1 MAELGFQADAE
12 HAISVARQ
20 PLSFLDE
27 PRMLVAKSETVVT
40 RALGWRPDSTA
51 LLAACAVGLAP
62 LALFF
67 DVPISA
73 YCAVEGVPGELK
85 RVLEW
90 SEVLAHGSGVAIL
103 AAVLFVLDAAN
114 RRHIPRLLIGAY
126 GAGLAADL
134 VKLCV
139 ARQRPRH
146 FDFSMSVGDTFAG
159 WLPVLG
165 LSEGVGLSSR
175 FQSFPSAHTAVAV
188 AMALGLARIYPHGRV
203 LFAVLA
209 VLAAG
214 QRIESGA
221 HFLSDTLVGA
231 AVGACIYWSC
241 QRSTLVNR
249 WLDRW
254 EGRPER

>member
-1 MAELGFQADAE
+1 
-12 HAISVARQ
+12 
-20 PLSFLDE
+20 
-27 PRMLVAKSETVVT
+27 MLVAKSDTVVT
-40 RALGWRPDSTA
+40 STLGWQPDRTV
-51 LLAACAVGLAP
+51 LLAACATGLAP
-62 LALFF
+62 LALLI

-103 AAVLFVLDAAN
+103 AVVLFVLDTAN
-114 RRHIPRLLIGAY
+114 RRYIPRLLIGAY

-146 FDFSMSVGDTFAG
+146 FDFSLSVSDTFAG
-159 WLPVLG
+159 WLPVFG
-165 LSEGVGLSSR
+165 SSDGVGLSSR

-209 VLAAG
+209 VMAAG

-231 AVGACIYWSC
+231 ALGACVYWSC
-241 QRSTLVNR
+241 QRSALVNR
-249 WLDRW
+249 WLARW
-254 EGRPER
+254 ERESAR